1 MQPSAKFG
9 EVPLKVKKDI
19 VFGRWIS
26 EKGIEVDQAKVDV
39 IEKLPLP
46 ISIKGV
52 RSFLGNAG
60 FYRRF
65 IKEFLKISHPLCKL
79 LEKECK

>member
-52 RSFLGNAG
+52 RSFLGNDG
-60 FYRRF
+60 FYQRF
-65 IKEFLKISHPLCKL
+65 IMDFSKITNYL
-79 LEKECK
+79 